1 MWLFIVL
8 GILILAAVMAADKFK
23 ASERVAGLVV
33 EKWGTLV
40 EGYRPFYSNVPLAT
54 ALAVIAYE
62 SQGDEKAVNPEKD
75 KEGEYDDSVGL
86 FQITDGVVQD
96 WNSAN
101 PSKRRTFADLK
112 TPWVN
117 VEIGLW
123 NLSRHMKHFNDLDKA
138 IRAHNGGRGGINL
151 QATAIYLG
159 RVKQYETLISK
170 ILQNQK
176 TR

>member
-8 GILILAAVMAADKFK
+8 GILILAAIMGADKFK
-23 ASERVAGLVV
+23 ASPRIAALVV
-33 EKWGTLV
+33 EKWRPLV
-40 EGYRPFYSNVPLAT
+40 VEYQKFYPTIPVAT

-62 SQGDEKAVNPEKD
+62 SQGDSTAVNPEKD
-75 KEGEYDDSVGL
+75 KGEYDDSVGL

-101 PSKRRTFADLK
+101 PYKRRTFADLK

-138 IRAHNGGRGGINL
+138 IRAHNGGRGGVGL
-151 QATAIYLG
+151 QATAMYLG
-159 RVKQYETLISK
+159 RVKQYESLISK
-170 ILQNQK
+170 L
-176 TR
+176 